1 MSESASG
8 EADSGKSGT
17 DNNSTECPTCGLV
30 CKSVKGM
37 RRHHKIAH
45 DEKLGYIEITCRVC
59 GDTKKRRKDTINE
72 SGRVYCSPECQHKGM
87 EELAGP
93 SHPLNQQIDVE
104 CENCGGGVR
113 VPPSRVRNYDKHF
126 CSYDCMGEYKSKTY
140 SGKNAHNWR
149 GGYDKYYGPNWE
161 KQRRKARERDNY
173 KCQDCG
179 IKESEY
185 RKELSVH
192 HITRL
197 MYYKRNYDDPEW
209 YERANRLDNLI
220 TFCKSCHSKWEGI
233 PLRPDNS

>member
-59 GDTKKRRKDTINE
+59 GTKKDRHESTLDG
-72 SGRVYCSPECQHKGM
+72 SGRYYCSSDCQHEGM
-87 EELAGP
+87 KDLRGK
-93 SHPLNQQIDVE
+93 HPNNEKILVG
-104 CENCGGGVR
+104 CANCGDEKK
-113 VPPSRVRNYDKHF
+113 VPPSRVKSHDRHF
-126 CSYDCMGEYKSKTY
+126 CSQKCMGEYRSESY
-140 SGKNAHNWR
+140 AGENSHRWR
-149 GGYDKYYGPNWE
+149 GGYDKYYGPNWK

-192 HITRL
+192 HITRA

-220 TFCKSCHSKWEGI
+220 TFCESCHSKWEGI